1 MDSTQPTTTTTQLQT
16 LPPPQQQPHALQLPL
31 NQHHLNFQPLS
42 EHVLPPP
49 MRTIANHSSAIASPA
64 VPGAGSAEQNRVT
77 MEGRISVVMDL
88 LLRSLRLASQPSFA
102 PPASLQL
109 PASTSSVSS
118 VPSLSHFNISNASS
132 PSNSLSSAGSIGGS
146 TRANPFNLASTS
158 PLSQHSNPTTNQ
170 LNPISKPIDPTS
182 IDTALQLRSTLSAMW
197 SEQIQLHQRYQTLVR
212 NYNQQL
218 ANKKSATSYMDKQ
231 RLTHYQHSS
240 KQILL
245 DLSVKKSHVK
255 ATLDKLQAVDP
266 AAAAAFTANHLQLK
280 IDTDPHRASVLSGS
294 LFGDEIPLPPAS
306 TNNNNNSFPMA
317 RQQMSESDI
326 IVLRRIS
333 VLVASAF
340 SVPVDPFGT
349 HFLLH
354 SLILIRRILFP
365 STPRTFLDPEME
377 SQVTELRRDPISLY
391 LCSLMVVECQLRDG
405 QTSMTIWRKWMR
417 HAFNN
422 PSDTTHFD
430 SVSAKLP
437 SVRRIML
444 HALDHSILVSN
455 NEYDSFL
462 KVFRSCL
469 SARNSRQ
476 FTASYAANPN
486 LKIGGSEGF
495 GVNQHHH
502 QQQQLP
508 SPIPNHHLSINTGS
522 PFGRSLAVP
531 TPLRQAQ
538 SFNGVGLRRSPGTA
552 HGTYTKSPL
561 AAISKGGAAGNGTI
575 YASMVQVGSPLME
588 ADSEDV
594 VVRNTTTAGAVPVIN
609 LPSLFAGKRCMA
621 EEPEDVTAISQKRP
635 FRGL

>member
-1 MDSTQPTTTTTQLQT
+1 MDSTQPATTQLQT
-16 LPPPQQQPHALQLPL
+16 LPLPQQPPTTHPHQLPP
-31 NQHHLNFQPLS
+31 NHHHLNFHPLS

-132 PSNSLSSAGSIGGS
+132 PSNSLSSAGSIGGN
-146 TRANPFNLASTS
+146 TRANNPFNLASTS
-158 PLSQHSNPTTNQ
+158 PLSQHSNATTNQ

-182 IDTALQLRSTLSAMW
+182 IDTAFQLRSTLSAMW

-306 TNNNNNSFPMA
+306 TNNNNSFPIA
-317 RQQMSESDI
+317 RHQMSESDI
-326 IVLRRIS
+326 IILRRIS

-391 LCSLMVVECQLRDG
+391 LCALMVVECQLRDG
-405 QTSMTIWRKWMR
+405 QTSMTIWRKWLR

-422 PSDTTHFD
+422 PSETTQFD
-430 SVSAKLP
+430 SVSAKLA

-495 GVNQHHH
+495 GVNQ
-502 QQQQLP
+502 QQP
-508 SPIPNHHLSINTGS
+508 SPIPNHHLSINTAS

-538 SFNGVGLRRSPGTA
+538 SFNGVGFRRSPGT
-552 HGTYTKSPL
+552 TFSKSPL
-561 AAISKGGAAGNGTI
+561 AAISKGGGAAGNGTI

-588 ADSEDV
+588 ADSDDVV
-594 VVRNTTTAGAVPVIN
+594 VVRNTTAVAVPVIN

>member
-1 MDSTQPTTTTTQLQT
+1 MDTTTQPQT
-16 LPPPQQQPHALQLPL
+16 LPQPPHAHQPTH
-31 NQHHLNFQPLS
+31 NQQYQQNLHTLS
-42 EHVLPPP
+42 EHFLPPP
-49 MRTIANHSSAIASPA
+49 MRTVANHSSAIASPA
-64 VPGAGSAEQNRVT
+64 VPGAGSAEQNRAT

-88 LLRSLRLASQPSFA
+88 LLRSLRLANQPSFA
-102 PPASLQL
+102 PPGSLQL

-118 VPSLSHFNISNASS
+118 VPTLSHFNISNASS

-146 TRANPFNLASTS
+146 SSRANPFNLASTS
-158 PLSQHSNPTTNQ
+158 PLSNMTSNTETPT
-170 LNPISKPIDPTS
+170 PISKPIDPTS
-182 IDTALQLRSTLSAMW
+182 IDTALQLRSELSAMW

-218 ANKKSATSYMDKQ
+218 ANKKSSTSYMDKQ
-231 RLTHYQHSS
+231 RLTQYQHSS

-245 DLSVKKSHVK
+245 DLSIKKSHVK

-266 AAAAAFTANHLQLK
+266 AAAAAFTANHSQLK
-280 IDTDPHRASVLSGS
+280 IDTVPHRASILSGS
-294 LFGDEIPLPPAS
+294 LFGDEIPQPASS
-306 TNNNNNSFPMA
+306 TNNNNNGSPMS

-326 IVLRRIS
+326 IILRRIS

-377 SQVTELRRDPISLY
+377 AQVIELRQDPIALY
-391 LCSLMVVECQLRDG
+391 LCALMVVECQLRDG
-405 QTSMTIWRKWMR
+405 QTSMLIWRKWLR
-417 HAFNN
+417 HAFSN

-430 SVSAKLP
+430 SVSSKLAT
-437 SVRRIML
+437 VRRIML

-476 FTASYAANPN
+476 FSASYAANPN

-495 GVNQHHH
+495 GVNQQQH
-502 QQQQLP
+502 QQQYL
-508 SPIPNHHLSINTGS
+508 SPIPNQHLSINTS
-522 PFGRSLAVP
+522 SSHFGRGLAVP

-538 SFNGVGLRRSPGTA
+538 SFNGVGFRRSPGTL
-552 HGTYTKSPL
+552 GNTYTKSPL
-561 AAISKGGAAGNGTI
+561 AAMSKTGAASNGTI

-588 ADSEDV
+588 ADSNDV
-594 VVRNTTTAGAVPVIN
+594 VGNPAIPVIN
-609 LPSLFAGKRCMA
+609 LPSLFSGKRYMA
-621 EEPEDVTAISQKRP
+621 EEPEDGALVSLKRP